1 MKKKICCLFLITLL
15 ATGCGKIPKLENGK
29 DAVVSFN
36 NDEKISVD
44 DLYNNLKDT
53 YGLSSLV
60 VMIDTYVLEKTF
72 DDYIDTA
79 HEYAKSYITT
89 IRENFESEE
98 AFLQALSQNLGI
110 QSVEAYE
117 NQIYLSY
124 MQTHAAEEYARLQI
138 TDKQIEDYYENEVVG
153 DIEISHILITPE
165 VTDEMTD
172 EEKSAAEE
180 TAKAEARE
188 IINTLKNTDK
198 DKIADTFKELAK
210 EHSDDAATKDN
221 GGSLGRINKNTLSS
235 KYNDLVETAYDLEDG
250 EFATTFVT
258 TELGYHVILRTKSY
272 EKDTLKKAKDSIIKV
287 LSEEYMNSEAGITIK
302 ALQHYRKELGM
313 EIHDSELDKL
323 YSNYVQNQ
331 LANALNTQN

>member
-1 MKKKICCLFLITLL
+1 MKKKICGLFLIILL

-36 NDEKISVD
+36 NDDKISVD

-79 HEYAKSYITT
+79 HEYAKSYINSV
-89 IRENFESEE
+89 RENFESEE
-98 AFLQALSQNLGI
+98 EFVSALNQRLGI
-110 QSVEAYE
+110 QSIEAYE

-124 MQTHAAEEYARLQI
+124 MQTHAAEEYAKLQI

-153 DIEISHILITPE
+153 DIEVSHILITPE
-165 VTDEMTD
+165 VTDEMSDD
-172 EEKSAAEE
+172 EKKEAEN
-180 TAKAEARE
+180 TAKAELKE
-188 IINTLKNTDK
+188 IINTLKNTAK
-198 DKIADTFKELAK
+198 DEIEETFKQLAK
-210 EHSDDAATKDN
+210 EHSDDSSTKEN
-221 GGSLGRINKNTLSS
+221 GGSLGKINKNTLSS

-250 EFATTFVT
+250 QFSTSIIT

-272 EKDTLKKAKDSIIKV
+272 EKESLKKAKESIIKV
-287 LSEEYMNSEAGITIK
+287 LSEQYMNDDTAINIK

-331 LANALNTQN
+331 LAGALTTN

>member
-1 MKKKICCLFLITLL
+1 
-15 ATGCGKIPKLENGK
+15 
-29 DAVVSFN
+29 
-36 NDEKISVD
+36 
-44 DLYNNLKDT
+44 
-53 YGLSSLV
+53 
-60 VMIDTYVLEKTF
+60 
-72 DDYIDTA
+72 
-79 HEYAKSYITT
+79 
-89 IRENFESEE
+89 
-98 AFLQALSQNLGI
+98 
-110 QSVEAYE
+110 
-117 NQIYLSY
+117 